1 MISSI
6 FRKSL
11 LPFFQFSPQKQT
23 VIPACIDTI
32 RKCSQGTDTLP
43 PIDNHSYISVNKKIL
58 TNPDNLTFQ
67 KSKFYTVVLTCCE
80 ISKPVFEK
88 LIRKI
93 ESGSVQ
99 ELILARSTIPDQ
111 MLSPLIEASLL
122 SDLSVLNLTGI
133 ELSNQEIELLVDL
146 LPQSQIRSLDISPL
160 PDQTKAIEKVCAD
173 LGLQL
178 TLTPLKKKDL
188 IPALQ
193 ISIPTTKNILFI
205 SSSLQSIV
213 QGGFNS
219 YPLIN
224 TRSDFLKMIPLLQ
237 DGFLI
242 TQILSKSEEGFQIKG
257 FVFTIAPGRG
267 FICPFNQP
275 FIDAPQ
281 INIYDEL
288 KKIFENGK
296 IPKIFSFY
304 RYDFLLLKENQIN
317 LKGLLFDLQFAKRY
331 LNNKK
336 VIRIIKNIK
345 KLYVPQELRSKSS
358 YGFASEKKVFKCIQT
373 ANLYYQVYLRLNSEL
388 QKLGIFGMF
397 TKILLPIEENLMLAR
412 PRGIPLDLEVA
423 NQLKADF
430 QQQIEQAKQNFENLQ
445 QFSKKNESFLQR
457 GIEIIKS
464 ILPKFWEET
473 IPSESEPASIEKYLS
488 STGNNPD
495 EQSLLSHY
503 FRLKIREQNIDAILK
518 KSDGNTLKAIY
529 RTPDIFRGIQLIPNP
544 STLPER
550 VYRKLFRISKEH
562 QLVSIEID
570 ELFIRTLAQLSNDP
584 TLIKVCNNKSP
595 SELQN
600 KINLK
605 VFGSLDFLQK
615 TISLNQYACGLIKQE
630 QLHKILHH
638 PADELIEKYYQSF
651 PLVRA
656 FHEKMDHDSYKIY
669 KKIRMH
675 ANTIFSMH
683 YIFIS
688 KRLDETKI
696 SANILLA
703 ANGRVLYSLKKAE
716 LPEFKQL
723 VSNVQTELSSGNV
736 KTPIFIREIND
747 PSDSP
752 DRFEVLNQKTQ
763 GVISD
768 IEEYV
773 EPSIGNF
780 ETPFEEPSI
789 EIKNQVDQI
798 LASKFPSIQLKPLQ
812 KSVIYNILQKK
823 STIALL
829 PTGYGKS
836 LCFQIPA
843 MINDGV
849 TIVVCPLVSLIQN
862 QLQDLKKK
870 GIPALWVKTLNDVDY
885 VKRRDSFKIIY
896 VTPELLSKPM
906 LIEKVQE
913 LRISL
918 CVIDEAH
925 CVYEW
930 GNTFRESY
938 RKLGK
943 IKEYF
948 PDITILALSATMTKL
963 SLDDFIQS
971 VKIDNP
977 NIVKGSLIRKNLK
990 IQMIPAH
997 AAQKQLLEYI
1007 QSRLDLSGI
1016 IYCQTREQ
1024 VDTIHQFLNQH
1035 KINNLTYHA
1044 GMSREEREQ
1053 NLMKFVNNQVL
1064 IMVAT
1069 VAFGM
1074 GVDKPNIRYVFH
1086 MSMPGSLEQYFQE
1099 IGRAGRDG
1107 NPSECVMLYSDQD
1120 FIQSLVL
1127 KNMIASEDIQK
1138 KMIVKS
1144 NQLLYVIQTNLCRQ
1158 QQIARYF
1165 TGEISNEVCGSCD
1178 VCQKTFITRDIREF
1192 ALLALKAVLLT
1203 NGNQGIGYLS
1213 KLLCASE
1220 IHHFPHTE
1228 KNSSIFGSLKEYSP
1242 SEVRNLYRY
1251 LIQRGY
1257 IQTLSTK
1264 SELIEESLGITQ
1276 KALDLAQSNTPIFA
1290 PLFLQKDNSIAI

>member
-6 FRKSL
+6 LRKSL
-11 LPFFQFSPQKQT
+11 FSSLQFSPQKQT
-23 VIPACIDTI
+23 AIAACIDAI
-32 RKCSQGTDTLP
+32 RKCSHEADAP
-43 PIDNHSYISVNKKIL
+43 SAAENYSSISVNKKSL
-58 TNPDNLTFQ
+58 TSPDDLKFQ
-67 KSKFYTVVLTCCE
+67 KSKFYTVALTCCE

-93 ESGSVQ
+93 ESGAVR
-99 ELILARSTIPDQ
+99 ELILARSTIPDR
-111 MLSPLIEASLL
+111 MLSPFIESCLL
-122 SDLSVLNLTGI
+122 SELSVLNLTGI

-146 LPQSQIRSLDISPL
+146 LPQSQIRSIAISPL
-160 PDQTKAIEKVCAD
+160 ADQTKVIEKICAD
-173 LGLQL
+173 LGIQL
-178 TLTPLKKKDL
+178 TLIPLKKKDL
-188 IPALQ
+188 IQVPQ
-193 ISIPTTKNILFI
+193 VPVSSTKNILFI

-213 QGGFNS
+213 QGGFDS

-242 TQILSKSEEGFQIKG
+242 TQIFSKNEVGFQIKG

-304 RYDFLLLKENQIN
+304 RYDFSSLKEHQITP
-317 LKGLLFDLQFAKRY
+317 KGLLFDLQFAKKY

-336 VIRIIKNIK
+336 LFRVIKNIK
-345 KLYVPQELRSKSS
+345 KLYVPEELRSTKS
-358 YGFASEKKVFKCIQT
+358 YDFASEKNVSKCIQT
-373 ANLYYQVYLRLNSEL
+373 ANLYYQVYLRISSEL

-412 PRGIPLDLEVA
+412 RRGIPLDLEVA

-430 QQQIEQAKQNFENLQ
+430 QSQIEQTKQNFENLQ
-445 QFSKKNESFLQR
+445 QFSKKNDRFLDR
-457 GIEIIKS
+457 GIEILKNF
-464 ILPKFWEET
+464 LPKFWKEK
-473 IPSESEPASIEKYLS
+473 IESEPEPGSIEKYIAS
-488 STGNNPD
+488 NGNNPD
-495 EQSLLSHY
+495 EQSILSHY
-503 FRLKIREQNIDAILK
+503 FRLKIKEQNIDAILE
-518 KSDGNTLKAIY
+518 KSDGQTLKAIY
-529 RTPDIFRGIQLIPNP
+529 RTPDLFRGIQLIPNP

-550 VYRKLFRISKEH
+550 VHPKLFRIGKEH
-562 QLVSIEID
+562 LLLSLEID

-595 SELQN
+595 TELQN
-600 KINLK
+600 KINAK

-675 ANTIFSMH
+675 ANTLFSMH

-688 KRLDETKI
+688 KKLEEAKI

-703 ANGRVLYSLKKAE
+703 ANGRAIYSLKKAD

-747 PSDSP
+747 PNDSP

-768 IEEYV
+768 IEDHV
-773 EPSIGNF
+773 EPSLGNF
-780 ETPFEEPSI
+780 VTPFEEPSM
-789 EIKNQVDQI
+789 EIKNQVEQM

-836 LCFQIPA
+836 LCFQLPA

-849 TIVVCPLVSLIQN
+849 TVVVCPLVSLIQN

-870 GIPALWVKTLNDVDY
+870 SIPALWVKTLNDVDY
-885 VKRRDSFKIIY
+885 VKRRDTFKIIY

-906 LIEKVQE
+906 FIEKVKQ

-930 GNTFRESY
+930 GNTFRQSY
-938 RKLGK
+938 RELGK
-943 IKEYF
+943 IKEHF

-977 NIVKGSLIRKNLK
+977 TIVKGSLLRKNLK
-990 IQMIPAH
+990 IQMLPAH
-997 AAQKQLLEYI
+997 AAEKQLLEYL
-1007 QSRLDLSGI
+1007 QSRLHLSGI
-1016 IYCQTREQ
+1016 IYCQTRDQ
-1024 VDTIHQFLNQH
+1024 VDTVHQFLNQH
-1035 KINNLTYHA
+1035 KIANLTYHA
-1044 GMSREEREQ
+1044 GMSREEREG
-1053 NLMKFVNNQVL
+1053 NLMKFINNQVL

-1074 GVDKPNIRYVFH
+1074 GVDKPDIRYVYH

-1107 NPSECVMLYSDQD
+1107 NSSECVMLYSDQD

-1127 KNMIASEDIQK
+1127 KNMIENPEIQK
-1138 KMIVKS
+1138 KLILKS

-1178 VCQKTFITRDIREF
+1178 VCQNTCMTRDIREF

-1228 KNSSIFGSLKEYSP
+1228 KNSSIFGSLKDYSP
-1242 SEVRNLYRY
+1242 SEVRSLYRY

-1257 IQTLSTK
+1257 IQTLPAK
-1264 SELIEESLGITQ
+1264 SDLIEESLGITQ
-1276 KALDLAQSNTPIFA
+1276 KALDLAHSNTPIFA
-1290 PLFLQKDNSIAI
+1290 PLFIEKNKSVV